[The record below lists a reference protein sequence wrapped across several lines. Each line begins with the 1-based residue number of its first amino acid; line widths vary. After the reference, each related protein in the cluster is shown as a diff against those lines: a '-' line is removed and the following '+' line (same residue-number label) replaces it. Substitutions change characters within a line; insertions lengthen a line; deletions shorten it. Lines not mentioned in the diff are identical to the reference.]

1 MALDKRTGNTPPAQF
16 KKETAAVKLDSGPY
30 IGKIKNN
37 LDPTRSGRLQVYIPD
52 IAGGDEDNTEN
63 WRTVAYASPFF
74 GSTTQPDKN
83 KQNAFKKVKHTYGM
97 WAIPP
102 DVGNLVLCVFVAG
115 DPSRGYWFACVP
127 NQLGHHMVP
136 GIAGSNYVDTNT
148 VENVKI
154 NGIIDKTKPTVVS
167 EFNENAEEIDW
178 ENFVN
183 AKKPV
188 HEEQYKIYAKQGL
201 ENDYARGIISS
212 SSQREAP
219 SYVFGISTPGR
230 PLLDEETITR
240 SAKTAEQVKTG
251 AFDENEFKVSARRG
265 GHSFVMDDGNF
276 KDKDRLVRLRSS
288 SGHQILMND
297 SEKVL
302 YIANSEGSV
311 WLEMTAAGHLHI
323 YSANSV
329 NVRATADINL
339 HADKNINMNAGGS
352 INMSAGGSINEQ
364 ASKINLT
371 AADSFV
377 AYGGKTGIGSAGGLA
392 INANGTIDV
401 AGVSAVHL
409 TGGTVTLN
417 DGMGDAKVD
426 RPAPIKFNSLPETGV
441 SGNKWKSVDGGL
453 SSIVPI
459 APTHEPWALHS
470 GTELAGTA
478 STITGGSAIPASVS
492 KSAGAAAALP
502 DKELP
507 IVNCQ
512 NNKPSDPGPIAAY
525 KCGVERACNKSYMSR
540 KDNPEPPG
548 TIGPL
553 TPAQTKALMTQ
564 IAFSESSFKYD
575 IQNSLNYLGKYQLGA
590 AALVDLSYIKRDAY
604 LLYGN
609 KSVNYPNSWTGK
621 DGIDSKE
628 AFLRNDSVQ
637 EKAMFA
643 LMKANYNTLIRTEG
657 IKSGDD
663 QCTVAGMLAAA
674 HLIGAGGAKKWRLS
688 ATGGDA
694 NGVTGTVYFNMGRY
708 AVDVLATAVA

>member
-16 KKETAAVKLDSGPY
+16 KRETAAVKLDSGPY

-52 IAGGDEDNTEN
+52 VAGGDEDNSDN

-83 KQNAFKKVKHTYGM
+83 KQNSFKKVRHTYGM
-97 WAIPP
+97 WAVPP
-102 DVGNLVLCVFVAG
+102 DVGNLVLCIFVAG

-136 GIAGSNYVDTNT
+136 GVAGSSYIETNSI
-148 VENVKI
+148 ENSKI
-154 NGIIDKTKPTVVS
+154 NSTIDKMQPTVAA

-201 ENDYARGIISS
+201 ENDYTRGIVSS

-230 PLLDEETITR
+230 PLFETESTTA
-240 SAKTAEQVKTG
+240 STKTAEQVKTG
-251 AFDENEFKVSARRG
+251 GFDENEFKVSARRG

-276 KDKDRLVRLRSS
+276 DDKDRLIRLRTAG
-288 SGHQILMND
+288 GHQLLMND

-323 YSANSV
+323 YSGNGV
-329 NVRATADINL
+329 NVRARGDINL
-339 HADKNINMNAGGS
+339 HADKNINMNAGAS
-352 INMSAGGSINEQ
+352 INMSAGNAINEQ
-364 ASKINLT
+364 ASKINLSAT
-371 AADSFV
+371 DNLV
-377 AYGGKTGIGSAGGLA
+377 AFGGKVGVGSSGSMAL
-392 INANGTIDV
+392 NANGTIDV
-401 AGVSAVHL
+401 AGVSAVHV
-409 TGGTVTLN
+409 TGGAVTLN
-417 DGMGDAKVD
+417 DGLGDARVEKPD
-426 RPAPIKFNSLPETGV
+426 PIKFNKLPETGV
-441 SGNKWKSVDGGL
+441 ENNKWKSVDGGL
-453 SSIVPI
+453 SSIVTI

-470 GTELAGTA
+470 GTKLAGTA
-478 STITGGSAIPASVS
+478 SAIAGSKIPGSVKPGS
-492 KSAGAAAALP
+492 SAEKALP
-502 DKELP
+502 DKQLP

-512 NNKPSDPGPIAAY
+512 NSKPVDAGPVAAY
-525 KCGVERACNKSYMSR
+525 KCGVQRACGKSYMIR

-548 TIGPL
+548 TVGPL
-553 TPAQTKALMTQ
+553 TAIQTKALMTQ
-564 IAFSESSFKYD
+564 IAFSESSYQYN
-575 IQNSLNYLGKYQLGA
+575 IENQYNYLGKYQIGA
-590 AALVDLSYIKRDAY
+590 AVLVDQSYLKRDAY

-609 KSVNYPNSWTGK
+609 KAVNYPSSWTGK
-621 DGIDSKE
+621 DGMTSKE
-628 AFLRNDSVQ
+628 VFLRSDTIQ

-643 LMKANYNTLIRTEG
+643 LLKSNYSTLVRIEG
-657 IKSGDD
+657 IKPGDD

-688 ATGGDA
+688 GAGGDA
-694 NGVTGTVYFNMGRY
+694 NGTTGTVYFNMGRY
-708 AVDVLATAVA
+708 AVDVLAVTA